1 MIFTQFAAS
10 AGRRRAAGQSIVLT
24 LLALATLLAAACQ
37 EVPAVQT
44 VRAARKGLLVPIL
57 ADGTLEPLPGAEIRS
72 SEGGVVGQM
81 FVHEGQHVAA
91 GDRLLLLTSPEL
103 TQRVFASQG
112 ESQQLA
118 EEERKSANDLATLR
132 IERERLRTIADADAR
147 LLAQGAITAQQRAL
161 DQANYEQ
168 AAKRAVNAEQE
179 VASVAERKRTVD
191 QATREIE
198 QRLSLLTIRAPIE
211 GIIYN
216 LPRAA
221 GENIVPGQLLGNVA
235 DPHHLRVRVR
245 VDSPDLPRIQV
256 GQRLVITFD
265 GLPNQ
270 RWEGKV
276 ILVPPGLRNVGGREV
291 GEVIG
296 QLSDE
301 SGALPANASVNVEI
315 IVGEKAAALVIP
327 RGALM
332 REGETRYVLRFT
344 SAHARRKNVTVGL
357 IGPNDVEIVT
367 GLGEG
372 DEVIIPGTSTI
383 RDGEAVQREPKP

>member
-1 MIFTQFAAS
+1 M
-10 AGRRRAAGQSIVLT
+10 
-24 LLALATLLAAACQ
+24 
-37 EVPAVQT
+37 
-44 VRAARKGLLVPIL
+44 LVPIL

-72 SEGGVVGQM
+72 TEGGVVGQI

-103 TQRVFASQG
+103 NLRVFASRG

-118 EEERKSANDLATLR
+118 EEERKSANELATLR
-132 IERERLRTIADADAR
+132 RERDRLKAIAEADTR
-147 LLAQGAITAQQRAL
+147 LLAKGAITAQQRSL
-161 DQANYEQ
+161 DESTYEQ
-168 AAKRAVNAEQE
+168 AAQRAIDAEQQ

-191 QATREIE
+191 DATRETE
-198 QRLSLLTIRAPIE
+198 QRLALLTIRAPIE

-221 GENIVPGQLLGNVA
+221 GENIVPGQLIGNVA
-235 DPHHLRVRVR
+235 DPHHLRVRIR

-256 GQRLVITFD
+256 GQRLIITFD
-265 GLPNQ
+265 GLPNRSWNGQ
-270 RWEGKV
+270 V

-296 QLSDE
+296 QLSDD

-315 IVGEKAAALVIP
+315 VVGEKAAALVIP
-327 RGALM
+327 RSALL
-332 REGETRYVLRFT
+332 REGETRYVLRFIA
-344 SAHARRKNVTVGL
+344 AHARRQNVTVGL

-367 GLGEG
+367 GLHDG
-372 DEVIIPGTSTI
+372 DEVIIPGQTTI
-383 RDGEAVQREPKP
+383 RDGEAVQRESKP

>member
-1 MIFTQFAAS
+1 
-10 AGRRRAAGQSIVLT
+10 
-24 LLALATLLAAACQ
+24 
-37 EVPAVQT
+37 
-44 VRAARKGLLVPIL
+44 VPIL

-72 SEGGVVGQM
+72 TEGGVVGQI
-81 FVHEGQHVAA
+81 FVHEGQRVGA
-91 GDRLLLLTSPEL
+91 GNQLLLLTSPDL
-103 TQRVFASQG
+103 TQRVFASRG
-112 ESQQLA
+112 EAQQLA
-118 EEERKSANDLATLR
+118 EEERKTANELATLR
-132 IERERLRTIADADAR
+132 LERDRLHAIAEADAR
-147 LLAQGAITAQQRAL
+147 LLAQGAITAQQRSQDEA
-161 DQANYEQ
+161 AYEQ
-168 AAKRAVNAEQE
+168 AAHRAIDAEQQ

-191 QATREIE
+191 EATRQIE

-256 GQRLVITFD
+256 GQRLIITFD

-315 IVGEKAAALVIP
+315 IVGEKTAALVIP
-327 RGALM
+327 RGALL
-332 REGETRYVLRFT
+332 REGETRYVLRFI
-344 SAHARRKNVTVGL
+344 SAHARRKSVSVGL
-357 IGPNDVEIVT
+357 IGPNDVEIAA
-367 GLGEG
+367 GLNEG
-372 DEVIIPGTSTI
+372 DEVIVPGTSTI
-383 RDGEAVQREPKP
+383 RDGEAVQRESKP